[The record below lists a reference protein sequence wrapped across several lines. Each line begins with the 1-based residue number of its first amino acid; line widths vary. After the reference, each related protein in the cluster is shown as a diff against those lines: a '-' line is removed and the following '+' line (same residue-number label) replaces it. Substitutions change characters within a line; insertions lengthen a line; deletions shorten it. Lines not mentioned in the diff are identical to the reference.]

1 MVHISRVQKRPKG
14 HHPREAEVTDYVYGT
29 RFAAEDLPHH
39 EMADEEM
46 PAGVAYRL
54 IKDELSLDGNPLL
67 NLASFVTTYM
77 EDEAQNLMTDAMS
90 KNFIDYE
97 QYPQTANIQNRCIN
111 MIADLLHAPTSSDG
125 ADVQDAIGTS
135 TVGSSEGIMLATLA
149 MKKRWQNRRK
159 AEGKDST
166 RPNIVM
172 NSAVQVCWEK
182 AARYFDV
189 EEKYVYC
196 TETRYVIDPEEAV
209 DLVDE
214 NTIGICAILGTTYT
228 GQYEDIKAI
237 NDLLIQKKINCPIHV
252 DAASGGFVAP
262 FVNPSLEWDFRLP
275 MVASINVSGHKYG
288 LVYPGVGWVFWRSAE
303 YLPKELIFNVN
314 YLGAEQATFTL
325 NFSKGASNII
335 GQYYQLIRLGRH
347 GYRSIMQ
354 NLTRTADHLAKQL
367 QNLGFIIMSDGAGA
381 GLPLVA
387 YRLPPDENRLWDEYA
402 LAHVLRQRGWVI
414 PAYTMAPHS
423 NQLKLM
429 RIVLREDFSMDRCN
443 VLVEDVKMAMKTLEE
458 MDRSMIEQYIRH
470 SARHRLHSLAAKP
483 DQPVYQ
489 GEKHSLQG
497 KTGKTHAV
505 ANAINFTQ
513 ETWTND
519 ISAAQAAHIDAFA
532 LNIGYGLQ
540 NYELI
545 LNDAFTVAHQRN
557 FSMFLSFDMGQDPL
571 WPADEIV
578 QVIDNYVT
586 GSAYYKH
593 NDDKPLVS
601 TFEGGQSA
609 DVWKD
614 VKHNSQSDFFFIP
627 DWSSLGIQAASSSP
641 VVDGLMSWH
650 AWPAGAHDMNTT
662 LDEAYI
668 AALAGRPYI
677 MPVSPWFYTNL
688 PVFHKNWAWRGDDL
702 WFDRWQQVLELSP
715 EYVEIITWND
725 YGESH
730 YIGPMHEDDLGIFA
744 VGKAPFNYAEGM
756 PHDGWREFL
765 PYVIDLYKSGGK
777 NASFDREGVVSWY
790 RLNPGSACLSG
801 KTTPGQQTG
810 EGTNSSSPR
819 TIMQDKIFYSALL
832 ESAADVTV
840 SIGGANKTGSWTDT
854 PSGQKG
860 LYHGS
865 VPIDG
870 KTGDVEVTVSRSGE
884 LIAQMKGQAITTDCR
899 KNHGY
904 NNWNAWVGSAMS
916 EKNVTSS
923 ENGSSDDKKNG
934 SQRSRP
940 AITLLLGMAL
950 LALV

>member
-1 MVHISRVQKRPKG
+1 MVQISRVQKRPKG
-14 HHPREAEVTDYVYGT
+14 RHPRETEVTDYVYGT

-39 EMADEEM
+39 EMAEHEM

-77 EDEAQNLMTDAMS
+77 EDEAQNLMTESMS

-111 MIADLLHAPTSSDG
+111 MIAGLLHAPTSSDG
-125 ADVQDAIGTS
+125 PDIKDAIGTS
-135 TVGSSEGIMLATLA
+135 TIGSSEGIMLATLA

-159 AEGKDST
+159 AEGKDWM

-209 DLVDE
+209 NLVDE
-214 NTIGICAILGTTYT
+214 NTIGICAIFGTTYT
-228 GQYEDIKAI
+228 GQYEDVKAI
-237 NDLLIQKKINCPIHV
+237 NDLLIWKKIDCPIHV

-262 FVNPSLEWDFRLP
+262 FVNPALEWDFRLSR
-275 MVASINVSGHKYG
+275 VASINVSGHKYG
-288 LVYPGVGWVFWRSAE
+288 LVYPGVGWVFWRSTE

-325 NFSKGASNII
+325 NFSKGASNVI

-347 GYRSIMQ
+347 GYRSIMR
-354 NLTRTADHLAKQL
+354 NLTRTADHLATEL
-367 QNLGFIIMSDGAGA
+367 QKIGFIIMSDGAGK

-387 YRLPPDENRLWDEYA
+387 YRLPPDDSRLWDEYA

-423 NQLKLM
+423 NQLKMM

-443 VLVEDVKMAMKTLEE
+443 VLIEDMKMAMKTLEE
-458 MDRSMIEQYIRH
+458 MDQSMIENYIRY
-470 SARHRLHSLAAKP
+470 SASHRIHSLAEKP
-483 DQPVYQ
+483 DHPVYQ
-489 GEKHSLQG
+489 GETHSLQG

-532 LNIGYGLQ
+532 LNIGYGLH

-557 FSMFLSFDMGQDPL
+557 FKMFLSFDMGQDPK

-593 NDDKPLVS
+593 HDDKPLVS

-609 DVWKD
+609 DVWND
-614 VKHNSQSDFFFIP
+614 VKHNAQSEFFFVP

-650 AWPAGAHDMNTT
+650 AWPTGAHDMNTT
-662 LDEAYI
+662 LDEAYT

-702 WFDRWQQVLELSP
+702 WYDRWQQVLALSP

-744 VGKAPFNYAEGM
+744 VGDAPFNYAEGM

-765 PYVIDLYKSGGK
+765 PYVIDLYKSEGK
-777 NASFDREGVVSWY
+777 NASLAREGVVSWY

-801 KTTPGQQTG
+801 KTTPGQQAT

-819 TIMQDKIFYSALL
+819 SLMQDRVFYSALL

-870 KTGDVEVTVSRSGE
+870 QTGEVEVTLSRSGE

-904 NNWNAWVGSAMS
+904 NNWNAWVGSAMA
-916 EKNVTSS
+916 EKNVTS
-923 ENGSSDDKKNG
+923 ENTSSNNKKNG

-940 AITLLLGMAL
+940 TITLLLGMVL

>member
-14 HHPREAEVTDYVYGT
+14 HAREAEVTDYVYGT
-29 RFAAEDLPHH
+29 HFAAQDLPHH
-39 EMADEEM
+39 EMAEREM
-46 PAGVAYRL
+46 PAAVAYRL

-77 EDEAQNLMTDAMS
+77 EDEAQNLMTDSMS

-111 MIADLLHAPTSSDG
+111 MIADLLHAPTAESPD
-125 ADVQDAIGTS
+125 DQDSIGTS
-135 TVGSSEGIMLATLA
+135 TVGSSEGIMLAMLA

-209 DLVDE
+209 NLVDE

-228 GQYEDIKAI
+228 GQYEDVKAI
-237 NDLLIQKKINCPIHV
+237 NDLLIKKKIDCPIHV

-262 FVNPSLEWDFRLP
+262 FENPSLEWDFRLP
-275 MVASINVSGHKYG
+275 KVVSINVSGHKYG

-314 YLGAEQATFTL
+314 YLGTEQATFTL

-347 GYRSIMQ
+347 GYRSVMQ
-354 NLTRTADHLAKQL
+354 NLTRTADHLATEL
-367 QNLGFIIMSDGAGA
+367 QKLNFIIMSDGAGG

-423 NQLKLM
+423 NQLKMM

-443 VLVEDVKMAMKTLEE
+443 VLVEDMKMAMKTLEE
-458 MDRSMIEQYIRH
+458 MDRAMIEQYIRH
-470 SARHRLHSLAAKP
+470 SSRQSQSGKP
-483 DQPVYQ
+483 DHPVYP

-519 ISAAQAAHIDAFA
+519 IFAAQAAHIDAFA
-532 LNIGYGLQ
+532 LNLGYGLH

-545 LNDAFTVAHQRN
+545 LNDAFTVAHRHN
-557 FSMFLSFDMGQDPL
+557 FKMFLSFDLGQGSQ

-578 QVIDNYVT
+578 HVIDNYAT

-593 NDDKPLVS
+593 HDDKPLVS

-614 VKHNSQSDFFFIP
+614 VRHNAQSEFFFIP
-627 DWSSLGIQAASSSP
+627 DWSSLGIEAASSSP
-641 VVDGLMSWH
+641 LIDGLMSWH

-662 LDEAYI
+662 LDEEYI
-668 AALAGRPYI
+668 AALDGRPYI

-688 PVFHKNWAWRGDDL
+688 PVFDKNWAWRGDDL
-702 WFDRWQQVLELSP
+702 WFDRWQQVLELAP

-744 VGKAPFNYAEGM
+744 VGDAPFNYAEGM
-756 PHDGWREFL
+756 PHDGWRAFL

-777 NASFDREGVVSWY
+777 NASFDKEGVVSWY
-790 RLNPGSACLSG
+790 RLNPGSACMSG
-801 KTTPGQQTG
+801 KTTPGQLSV
-810 EGTNSSSPR
+810 EVTNTTSPR
-819 TIMQDKIFYSALL
+819 TVMQDRIFYSALL

-840 SIGGANKTGSWTDT
+840 SIGGASKTGSWVDT

-870 KTGDVEVTVSRSGE
+870 MTGEVVVTLSRAGE
-884 LIAQMKGQAITTDCR
+884 QIAQMKGEAITTDCR

-916 EKNVTSS
+916 EKNVASEKTSS
-923 ENGSSDDKKNG
+923 NDKKSG

-940 AITLLLGMAL
+940 AMTLLLGLVL